1 MAETLAA
8 GSALTEAAGLAIKP
22 DVTRWWKLDETFLKL
37 LRDRAAINAMLSE
50 IAGKEVADANV
61 SEPGRVQKII
71 EDCLSGEG
79 RERIGAFVPR
89 YMAFPLRKY
98 DPTKTLEIARTS
110 ETINALF
117 T

>member
-1 MAETLAA
+1 
-8 GSALTEAAGLAIKP
+8 
-22 DVTRWWKLDETFLKL
+22 
-37 LRDRAAINAMLSE
+37 
-50 IAGKEVADANV
+50 
-61 SEPGRVQKII
+61 VQKII